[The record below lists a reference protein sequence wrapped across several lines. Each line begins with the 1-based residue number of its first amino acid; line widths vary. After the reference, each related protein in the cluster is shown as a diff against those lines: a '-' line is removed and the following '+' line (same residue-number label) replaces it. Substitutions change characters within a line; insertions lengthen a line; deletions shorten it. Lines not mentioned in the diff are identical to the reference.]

1 MGHEIGDEVV
11 AHYMALRNVVDDAT
25 ALRNAV
31 DEERSMRGRYTLHAL
46 DCYMQ
51 ATELTGQLQEVWKI
65 PCEEPRLCE
74 AKERVDA
81 AIERVESTLGPL
93 WAAYQSCLS
102 GHPNPASFL
111 PCIKARLQRG
121 GERTRAE
128 RTRAVE
134 QLLEEGRVT
143 LLELA
148 ELDPRLV
155 LGPDRDGIGE
165 DRHEVGTCRS
175 ERTRNRGKSKK
186 KKKKR

>member
-1 MGHEIGDEVV
+1 
-11 AHYMALRNVVDDAT
+11 
-25 ALRNAV
+25 
-31 DEERSMRGRYTLHAL
+31 
-46 DCYMQ
+46 MQ

-81 AIERVESTLGPL
+81 AIERVESKLGPL

-111 PCIKARLQRG
+111 PLIQRG
-121 GERTRAE
+121 GERTR
-128 RTRAVE
+128 TVE

-143 LLELA
+143 ILELA